1 MSHRFSLGTLR
12 REWYCLHQG
21 LRSRF
26 PSENT
31 LQSPLSTPFAA
42 PLHHQG
48 ASKKSSRPASATVR

>member
-12 REWYCLHQG
+12 REWYCVHQG

-31 LQSPLSTPFAA
+31 LRSPFSSPFAQ
-42 PLHHQG
+42 PLRYQH
-48 ASKKSSRPASATVR
+48 ASKKS